1 MRRPEAGAYCRE
13 LSPRNLKNFVRYRV
27 KSNDNVTESG
37 WFYQMIML
45 PGRLPP
51 FLSLVV

>member
-1 MRRPEAGAYCRE
+1 MADEVGPSV
-13 LSPRNLKNFVRYRV
+13 LVPV

-45 PGRLPP
+45 PECQL
-51 FLSLVV
+51 L